1 MKINFKKIIY
11 VKKKLLISI
20 KQLARILMGNAL
32 NLYIKLGTTD
42 TLTTLNLLIHE
53 HGISLLLFSSY
64 FLSSNYFNQWTR
76 LLGRKTVASNSDP
89 TFQKFVFW

>member
-1 MKINFKKIIY
+1 M
-11 VKKKLLISI
+11 LIST

-32 NLYIKLGTTD
+32 NLYIKLGTID

-64 FLSSNYFNQWTR
+64 FFGQSFI
-76 LLGRKTVASNSDP
+76 
-89 TFQKFVFW
+89 VFLI